1 MRILFFNVCVF
12 LYSFTYGQINLLY
25 NWQDNSLVGSSAY
38 DNTYNVA
45 IGKLADTFNDLYR
58 TAKSNQIF
66 TDVNFKQEL
75 EFNGFFINSAAAKYY
90 ATTSDYKNSNFVKHL
105 I

>member
-38 DNTYNVA
+38 DNAYNEIWGVEVNDHEIAIIGSTDGTHFIDVTDIQNVQEIAFVA
-45 IGKLADTFNDLYR
+45 GGYQGTGVGY
-58 TAKSNQIF
+58 
-66 TDVNFKQEL
+66 
-75 EFNGFFINSAAAKYY
+75 
-90 ATTSDYKNSNFVKHL
+90 
-105 I
+105 